1 MSKNKIANI
10 IAAILIPAANAANV
24 LPTPGSSAGYLYF
37 PPASAGAGGTGNPTV
52 TGCYVGMALPV
63 DALANPL
70 PCAPGDPISASSTDS
85 TIVGKYAG
93 IETVSGKHFIA
104 ALADSADQAWCSTSL
119 SPAIFGNSD
128 TDGAANTTGIIT
140 SCGAGNAAA
149 KICRQIGGDWHLPAF
164 NQMVALRNNRAAIGG
179 FGSNYW
185 TSTVGPGSGS
195 QSYNISTGGGVANE
209 PRSSVLKVRC
219 IRYF

>member
-1 MSKNKIANI
+1 MKTIVLAVF
-10 IAAILIPAANAANV
+10 AAFTAAVVGAANV

-37 PPASAGAGGTGNPTV
+37 PAAPSGAGGTGNPTV

-93 IETVSGKHFIA
+93 IETVSGKHLIA
-104 ALADSADQAWCSTSL
+104 ASADSADQAWCSTSL

-128 TDGAANTTGIIT
+128 TDGAANTTGIIK
-140 SCGAGNAAA
+140 SCGAGYAAA
-149 KICRQIGGDWHLPAF
+149 KICRQIGGDWHLPARKEII
-164 NQMVALRNNRAAIGG
+164 VLRNNRAAIGG

-195 QSYNISTGGGVANE
+195 ESYNISTGGGVANE